1 MCGLA
6 GFLGPP
12 LGDSERLIKAMTDRL
27 VHRGPDSE
35 GVWADDESGIALGHR
50 RLSIVDLSPAGHQPM
65 ISGSGRYVLVFNGEI
80 YNHLDL
86 RAELEAGG
94 HAPAWRGHSDT
105 ESLIAGFDI
114 WGIGATIARAA
125 GMFAFAVWDRQARK
139 LILGRDRMGEKP
151 LYYGWQGD
159 GARRV
164 FLFGS
169 ELRALQVHPSCGAEI
184 DRGAVVQFMR
194 YGHVSGGQAIYRG
207 LHRLAPG
214 CLAEI
219 SQAHP
224 EAVITPYWS
233 AVEAAQ
239 HPEVHDTPG
248 AVIDALDT
256 LLQTA
261 VKRQML
267 ADVPLGA
274 FLSGGIDS
282 SLIVALMQAHSQRPI
297 QTFTIG
303 FREPRYNE
311 AEFAARVAAHLGT
324 DHTELY
330 VEDAD
335 LRDVVPMVP
344 DIYDEPFADASQI
357 PTFLVSKLAKSRVG
371 VALSGDGGDELFC
384 GYDRYRQGAAL
395 MRRLAAVPTPLRGAM
410 AATARAIPE
419 RFWDQALAPLRKVPA
434 GKEPNGQWMHRM
446 ADYVA
451 STSIEDLHQKL
462 VSRWRNPEDIVPG
475 GREPPSLLDRFA
487 PARRGESDAERMMVL
502 DQLTYLPDGILTKV
516 DRASMHVS
524 LETRAPLLDHQV
536 IEFSG
541 RLPMAMKLNGN
552 MSKWALRQ
560 VLYRYVPADLIER
573 PKMGFEV
580 PVGIWLRGPLR
591 DWAED
596 LLAPQRLRESGFLD
610 VSAVRQAWDAH
621 LSGRFNWGLHLWNIL
636 MFLSWQ
642 RRGGAQLGAE
652 ERQMEGAA

>member
-6 GFLGPP
+6 GFLGLPS
-12 LGDSERLIKAMTDRL
+12 GDSDRLIIAMTDRL
-27 VHRGPDSE
+27 VHRGPDSR
-35 GVWADDESGIALGHR
+35 GSWVDDEAGIALGHR
-50 RLSIVDLSPAGHQPM
+50 RLSIVDLTPAGHQPM
-65 ISGSGRYVLVFNGEI
+65 ISGSGRYILVFNGEI

-86 RAELEAGG
+86 RADLKDGG
-94 HAPAWRGHSDT
+94 HAPDWRGHSDT
-105 ESLIAGFDI
+105 ETLIAGFDI
-114 WGIGATIARAA
+114 WGVGATISRAV
-125 GMFAFAVWDRQARK
+125 GMFAFAVWDRQERK
-139 LILGRDRMGEKP
+139 LILGRDRIGEKP

-159 GARRV
+159 DSRRA

-169 ELRALQVHPSCGAEI
+169 ELRALQAHPSCGSEI

-194 YGHVSGGQAIYRG
+194 YGHVSGEQAIYQG

-219 SQAHP
+219 SLEQP
-224 EAVITPYWS
+224 EVVVAPYWS

-239 HPEVHDTPG
+239 QPNMNETPG
-248 AVIDALDT
+248 AAIDALEV
-256 LLQTA
+256 LLQKA

-282 SLIVALMQAHSQRPI
+282 SLIVALMQAQSQRPI

-324 DHTELY
+324 EHTELY
-330 VEDAD
+330 VEDAE
-335 LRDVVPMVP
+335 LRDVVPMLP

-357 PTFLVSKLAKSRVG
+357 PTFLVSKLAKGCVG

-395 MRRLAAVPTPLRGAM
+395 MRRLNAVPTPLRGAM
-410 AATARAIPE
+410 GGAAQAIPA

-446 ADYVA
+446 ADYGA
-451 STSIEDLHQKL
+451 SSSIEDLHQKL

-475 GREPPSLLDRFA
+475 GREPPSLLTGFA
-487 PARRGESDAERMMVL
+487 PARKGKSDAERMMLL

-536 IEFSG
+536 VEFAG
-541 RLPMAMKLNGN
+541 RLPMAMKLNGK

-560 VLYRYVPADLIER
+560 VLYRYVPVDLIER

-591 DWAED
+591 DWAEE
-596 LLAPQRLRESGFLD
+596 LLAPHRLGESGFLN
-610 VSAVRQAWDAH
+610 VKVVRQTWGDH
-621 LSGRFNWGLHLWNIL
+621 LSGRFNWGLQLWNIL

-642 RRGGAQLGAE
+642 RRDGYPTRGG
-652 ERQMEGAA
+652 